1 MDVARSAPFVEKLV
15 ADGYEVLYLTE
26 AVDEAMVGAL
36 AKYGDHD
43 LVDVT
48 KEGLDTGS
56 GDDSKKVRKGRG
68 RCRGCVTDDAAPAAA
83 VEGCSVMVWAGRE

>member
-48 KEGLDTGS
+48 KEGLDLGS
-56 GDDSKKVRKGRG
+56 GGDSKKVRVGAG
-68 RCRGCVTDDAAPAAA
+68 WEGGQGVFGWVGGWVGVCVWGGVRQCA
-83 VEGCSVMVWAGRE
+83 